1 MRVLYKVIIG
11 ICLMN
16 SITLWAGK
24 REVMEVINRYT
35 LSGKL
40 NGAVLVGNRDEV
52 LCDTAVGWSDKEQK
66 ILNTNQTLFYSAS
79 ITKTFTTVSVAQ
91 LVSQGQLAYTDKIK
105 TYLPEL
111 GAYADNL
118 TIHQLLTHTSG
129 LPDYEVEMPA
139 SNDVDTAIILQWLER
154 ENRLNFTPGSQ
165 HKYCNTGYILLAK
178 IIERISGISYQ
189 QYLTQHIFSKSGM
202 QNTKLYKDKR
212 QKGKEVAVG
221 YDKNGNMDDF
231 TLISYGDTGL
241 LTNARD
247 LYKYAIS
254 LDTDKVLPTNQKQQ
268 MYTPVTLTS
277 GKEANYGYGWRVVMK
292 HNHKTVYHKGGLNG
306 FKSILWRD
314 LEDGI
319 VIVIL
324 TNYGDVLPTDA
335 LVEEL
340 YLAAQK

>member
-1 MRVLYKVIIG
+1 MKVLYKVIIG

-24 REVMEVINRYT
+24 REVMEVINRYA
-35 LSGKL
+35 LIGKL

-52 LCDTAVGWSDKEQK
+52 LCDTVVGWSDKEQK
-66 ILNTNQTLFYSAS
+66 TLNSNQTLFYGAS
-79 ITKTFTTVSVAQ
+79 ITKTFTAVSVAQ

-139 SNDVDTAIILQWLER
+139 SGDVDTAIILQWLER
-154 ENRLNFTPGSQ
+154 ENRLNFTPTSQ

-178 IIERISGISYQ
+178 IIERISGVSYQ

-202 QNTKLYKDKR
+202 QNTKLYTDKH

-221 YDKNGNMDDF
+221 YDKRGNVDDF

-241 LTNARD
+241 LMTASD
-247 LYKYAIS
+247 LYRYAKS
-254 LDTDKVLPTNQKQQ
+254 LSKEEVLPYNQREL

-277 GKEANYGYGWRVVMK
+277 GKEANYGYGWRVVTK

-314 LEDGI
+314 LEDEI
-319 VIVIL
+319 VIVLL

>member
-11 ICLMN
+11 ICLIN
-16 SITLWAGK
+16 SITLRAGK

-35 LSGKL
+35 LAGKL

-66 ILNTNQTLFYSAS
+66 ILNTNQTLFYGAS
-79 ITKTFTTVSVAQ
+79 ITKTFTAVSVAQ

-111 GAYADNL
+111 GAYANNL

-178 IIERISGISYQ
+178 IIERISGVSYE

-202 QNTKLYKDKR
+202 QNTKLSTDKH

-221 YDKNGNMDDF
+221 YDKSGNVDDF

-241 LTNARD
+241 LMTASD
-247 LYKYAIS
+247 LYRYAKS
-254 LDTDKVLPTNQKQQ
+254 LSKEEVLPYNQREL
-268 MYTPVTLTS
+268 MYTSVKLTS
-277 GKEANYGYGWRVVMK
+277 GKEANYGYGWRVVTK

-314 LEDGI
+314 LEDGTI
-319 VIVIL
+319 IVIL

-335 LVEEL
+335 LVEEF